1 MYFVIIYFLGLEQ
14 LNDISTKEYFT
25 ATNKHSDFVDQ
36 MLNRRLRMEDYL
48 FSSYERDFDDDEFIL
63 TMFDTN
69 EEHNDTNEGYFQEN
83 IQYDG
88 SHSI

>member
-1 MYFVIIYFLGLEQ
+1 
-14 LNDISTKEYFT
+14 
-25 ATNKHSDFVDQ
+25 
-36 MLNRRLRMEDYL
+36 MEDYL